1 MDKARSFP
9 YDEGRKDGMPME
21 IGAKLRQ
28 ARIAAGLT
36 QEQTAEALVFRRV
49 EGPSVTLP
57 LAKVDSLDIM
67 DERNFAAKYRG
78 TSPNTSRTNAVKW
91 YAVFTYGDK
100 HVAVWFLGGKESKEL
115 YALKKQIDSTGQDI
129 TL

>member
-1 MDKARSFP
+1 MFGKKKAP
-9 YDEGRKDGMPME
+9 LPEGIRLMHYE
-21 IGAKLRQ
+21 
-28 ARIAAGLT
+28 GLPGFA
-36 QEQTAEALVFRRV
+36 QDAPCFMEQTAEALVFRRV

-91 YAVFTYGDK
+91 YAIFTYEDK
-100 HVAVWFLGGKESKEL
+100 HVAIWFLGGKESKVL
-115 YALKKQIDSTGQDI
+115 YALKKQIDSAGQDI

>member
-1 MDKARSFP
+1 MFGKKKAP
-9 YDEGRKDGMPME
+9 LPEGIRLMHYE
-21 IGAKLRQ
+21 
-28 ARIAAGLT
+28 GLPGFA
-36 QEQTAEALVFRRV
+36 QDAPCFMEQTAEALVFRRV
-49 EGPSVTLP
+49 EGSSVTLP

-115 YALKKQIDSTGQDI
+115 YALKKRIDSTGQDI

>member
-1 MDKARSFP
+1 MFGKKKAP
-9 YDEGRKDGMPME
+9 LPEGIRLMHYE
-21 IGAKLRQ
+21 
-28 ARIAAGLT
+28 GLPGFA
-36 QEQTAEALVFRRV
+36 QDAPCFMEQTAEALVFRRV

-78 TSPNTSRTNAVKW
+78 TSPNPSRTNAVKW

>member
-1 MDKARSFP
+1 MFGKKKAP
-9 YDEGRKDGMPME
+9 LPEGIRLMHYE
-21 IGAKLRQ
+21 
-28 ARIAAGLT
+28 GLPGFA
-36 QEQTAEALVFRRV
+36 QDAPCFMEQTAEALVFRRV
-49 EGPSVTLP
+49 EGPSV
-57 LAKVDSLDIM
+57 

>member
-1 MDKARSFP
+1 MLYGA
-9 YDEGRKDGMPME
+9 DGG
-21 IGAKLRQ
+21 GA
-28 ARIAAGLT
+28 G
-36 QEQTAEALVFRRV
+36 VPPGG
-49 EGPSVTLP
+49 GPQP

>member
-1 MDKARSFP
+1 
-9 YDEGRKDGMPME
+9 ME